1 MPNTLE
7 QEVKRCAGIH
17 QKVLDLA
24 ASKYLGQKGTSIK
37 RIAADYPEIYK
48 QMVLHGSVVE
58 DVIKINLELW
68 EHIQD
73 RTPKR
78 NKGL

>member
-17 QKVLDLA
+17 QKVLDLT

-37 RIAADYPEIYK
+37 RIAADYPGIYK

-73 RTPKR
+73 RTPNR
-78 NKGL
+78 NRRL